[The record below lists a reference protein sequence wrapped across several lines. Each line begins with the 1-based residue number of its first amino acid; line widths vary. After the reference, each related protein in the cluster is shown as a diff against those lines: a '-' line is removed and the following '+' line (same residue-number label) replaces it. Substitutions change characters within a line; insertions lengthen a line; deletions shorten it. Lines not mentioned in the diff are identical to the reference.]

1 MSGTGT
7 HDVSTTDGES
17 STGRLE
23 AGDAAPDFAL
33 VDSAGSPVSLADYRG
48 RNVVLYFYPAAMTPG
63 CTTEACDFR
72 DHLGSLASGGYDVV
86 GISGDDQQTLARFA
100 AEDALDFTLLSDPD
114 HAVAQAWGAW
124 GEKVVDGET
133 RVGPLRAT
141 FVLDADG
148 RVRSAEYRVDAE
160 GHVRR
165 LREQLGV

>member
-1 MSGTGT
+1 MSQ
-7 HDVSTTDGES
+7 VAPE
-17 STGRLE
+17 LQ
-23 AGDAAPDFAL
+23 AGDTPPAFAL
-33 VDSAGSPVSLADYRG
+33 VDAAGRSVSSADFVG
-48 RNVVLYFYPAAMTPG
+48 RRTIVYFYPAAFTPG

-72 DHLGSLASGGYDVV
+72 DHLGSLASGGYEVI
-86 GISGDDQQTLARFA
+86 GISGDDQQTLCRFA

-124 GEKVVDGET
+124 GEKIVGGET

-141 FVLDADG
+141 FVLDDDG

>member
-1 MSGTGT
+1 MSQ
-7 HDVSTTDGES
+7 VAPE
-17 STGRLE
+17 LQ
-23 AGDAAPDFAL
+23 AGDTPPAFEL
-33 VDSAGSPVSLADYRG
+33 VDAAGRSVSAADFVG
-48 RNVVLYFYPAAMTPG
+48 RRTIVYFYPAAFTPG

>member
-1 MSGTGT
+1 MSQVAPEL
-7 HDVSTTDGES
+7 H
-17 STGRLE
+17 
-23 AGDAAPDFAL
+23 AGDTPPAFEL
-33 VDSAGSPVSLADYRG
+33 VDAAGRSVSAADFVG
-48 RNVVLYFYPAAMTPG
+48 RRTIVYFYPAAFMPG